1 MYFLV
6 SLFYMD
12 FDLIFT
18 SKNLPFGTRFA
29 TKKALKND
37 SKKITPKKL
46 KKVRKPDLAVNGKRS
61 IEFATL
67 FATQKAF

>member
-29 TKKALKND
+29 TKKAFKND
-37 SKKITPKKL
+37 SNKNNTKKRKKSD
-46 KKVRKPDLAVNGKRS
+46 K
-61 IEFATL
+61 T
-67 FATQKAF
+67 

>member
-12 FDLIFT
+12 FDIIFT

-46 KKVRKPDLAVNGKRS
+46 KQVRKNL
-61 IEFATL
+61 T
-67 FATQKAF
+67 